1 MNTVNS
7 VKRRLTAARAA
18 LVLDHPFFGALALRM
33 DIQEETRGRT
43 RTMATDGRSVFYHK
57 DFVTGCS
64 DQELVG
70 LLAHEV
76 MHPAMQHHTRRGD
89 RDPKLW
95 NEAGDYAINPILTEA
110 GFVLPGTP
118 LLDPEYRG
126 MTAEQIYEVLKE
138 SRAGEE
144 DEGIPEDAEINNTKD
159 GDSTAQDSGNGT
171 EDPSADRNSDA
182 VERPGTVLDA
192 PDAAQQEAE
201 WQVAVKQA
209 TQAAQMMGQLPGG
222 IALAV
227 EEVMRPRV
235 DWKSILR
242 RFVQQSATADYSWR
256 MPNRRY
262 IAGGLYLPELRSE
275 SMPTLIVVVDSS
287 ASTQAVLPTF
297 KVELQ
302 SIVEECQPE
311 STIVIMADATV
322 QRVDEFQ
329 RGDPIEFNVEGF
341 GGTDFRPAFD
351 HVDREQWNPACL
363 IYLTDADGIYPDEPY
378 PYPTLWAITVPD
390 RQTPWGETVYIDVT
404 GS

>member
-1 MNTVNS
+1 
-7 VKRRLTAARAA
+7 
-18 LVLDHPFFGALALRM
+18 
-33 DIQEETRGRT
+33 
-43 RTMATDGRSVFYHK
+43 MATDGRSIFYHK

-144 DEGIPEDAEINNTKD
+144 DEGIPEDAEINNTRD